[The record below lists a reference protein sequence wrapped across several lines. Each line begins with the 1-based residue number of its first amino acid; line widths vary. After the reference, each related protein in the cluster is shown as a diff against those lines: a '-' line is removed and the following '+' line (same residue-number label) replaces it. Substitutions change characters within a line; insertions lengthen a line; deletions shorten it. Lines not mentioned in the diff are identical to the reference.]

1 MRLLSIPK
9 IPSHFNFKK
18 GEYHRKKDARFQ
30 ASFFRAIYLRNTGGS
45 QLYQGI
51 FYARCYFK
59 TPAVIVEIRNYFA
72 AASACPP
79 ADTGESE
86 GGEMGIC
93 AKNISAPIDNNIAAS
108 HRESTLSGTPKSLS
122 ASIIHSGA
130 VSESALRYA
139 GFGTYSAERFP
150 KNIVAELTADI
161 KIPAVI
167 IRFDDNAPINFA
179 PPPYAPHQTP
189 PQSPP
194 KPIFRRYLPYH
205 NLFAKCAQ

>member
-30 ASFFRAIYLRNTGGS
+30 ASFFSRNLLAEYWRLSALLRHF
-45 QLYQGI
+45 L
-51 FYARCYFK
+51 ARYYFK

-72 AASACPP
+72 AAGACPP

-130 VSESALRYA
+130 VSESALKYA

-179 PPPYAPHQTP
+179 PPPCTANTVKFIAPLKNIAH
-189 PQSPP
+189 SG
-194 KPIFRRYLPYH
+194 
-205 NLFAKCAQ
+205 

>member
-30 ASFFRAIYLRNTGGS
+30 ASFFSRNLLAEYWRLSALLRHF
-45 QLYQGI
+45 L
-51 FYARCYFK
+51 ARYYFK

-108 HRESTLSGTPKSLS
+108 HRESTLSGAPKSLS